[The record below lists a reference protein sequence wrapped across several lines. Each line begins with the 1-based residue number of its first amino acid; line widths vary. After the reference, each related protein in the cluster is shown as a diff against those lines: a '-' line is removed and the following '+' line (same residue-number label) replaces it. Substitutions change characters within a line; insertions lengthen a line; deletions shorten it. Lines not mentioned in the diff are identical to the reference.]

1 VGYNASI
8 MTNRFS
14 HFEDHIQR
22 LIEGGFARLF
32 AGRLHPREV
41 AIQLAKAME
50 DRAQDDRLAP
60 DMYTV
65 RLNPQDH
72 EAILSAQPD
81 LPVILAHELTEIA
94 RVGGFTLATFPDV
107 KLLSDI
113 NIGLKQV
120 EIKARHSTTRREVTE
135 ALPVPTYEIFKKD
148 APKATLIVNG
158 ERHIPLDRPVI
169 NLGRHRDNHIILE
182 DPSVSRHH
190 AQIRLRFK
198 KFVLFDLGS
207 SRGTRVNENRVQE
220 AVLESG
226 DVIVLGNTS
235 LLYIEENVQDS
246 DDTAGTSP
254 HNST

>member
-1 VGYNASI
+1 MYNG
-8 MTNRFS
+8 FS
-14 HFEDHIQR
+14 RFEDHIQR

-50 DRAQDDRLAP
+50 DRAQDNHLAP
-60 DMYTV
+60 DLYTV

-72 EAILSAQPD
+72 QAIMSVQPD

-94 RVGGFTLATFPDV
+94 RVGGYTLANFPDV
-107 KLLSDI
+107 KLLSDAD
-113 NIGLKQV
+113 IGLKQV
-120 EIKARHSTTRREVTE
+120 QIKARHSTMRREVTE
-135 ALPVPTYEIFKKD
+135 ALPAPTYEVFQRD
-148 APKATLIVNG
+148 APNATLIVNG

-182 DPSVSRHH
+182 DAGVSRHH

-198 KFVLFDLGS
+198 HFVLFDLGS
-207 SRGTRVNENRVQE
+207 SRGTKVNDNRIQE

-226 DVIVLGNTS
+226 DVIVLANTS
-235 LLYIEENVQDS
+235 LIYIEENAHEA
-246 DDTAGTSP
+246 DDTTGTTP
-254 HNST
+254 HPST